1 MQLNSY
7 NIVQF
12 TYKIFCLSTM
22 TAHFTLIQ
30 KESVFDEYKEW
41 NYKGSIKREIAFDKG
56 NAFTVIHRNSQNFK
70 TILGYYKY
78 ML

>member
-1 MQLNSY
+1 
-7 NIVQF
+7 
-12 TYKIFCLSTM
+12 M

-56 NAFTVIHRNSQNFK
+56 NAFTVILR
-70 TILGYYKY
+70 ILKQF
-78 ML
+78 